1 MIENFFYSYRYL
13 ILASDLTLLLGIV
26 TVAHYRN
33 SSNGIFKFMPF
44 FILQD
49 KAECTQVFL
58 KMRQFGRSGNGNNP
72 RSFL

>member
-33 SSNGIFKFMPF
+33 SSNGIFT
-44 FILQD
+44 D
-49 KAECTQVFL
+49 KIAGYHGIGYIV
-58 KMRQFGRSGNGNNP
+58 
-72 RSFL
+72 